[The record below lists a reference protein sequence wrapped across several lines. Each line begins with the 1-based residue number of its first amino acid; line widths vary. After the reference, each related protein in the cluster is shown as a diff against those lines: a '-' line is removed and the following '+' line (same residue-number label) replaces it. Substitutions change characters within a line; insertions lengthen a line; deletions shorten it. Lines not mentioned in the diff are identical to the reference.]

1 MRKIATITI
10 VPVAFLI
17 EAATVAVPVAVTVA
31 PGSATYTT
39 RARGASLRTIAT
51 VAAIPIA
58 FLVETAEVAITVFTM
73 VGWTISPC

>member
-1 MRKIATITI
+1 MRKVAAITI
-10 VPVAFLI
+10 VPIAFLV
-17 EAATVAVPVAVTVA
+17 ETANVTVPVAVTIV